1 MKRLSKLAI
10 IMSLVVFVM
19 VGFINPAM
27 ADNMPE
33 ELEGEVEEKVV
44 GELVDME
51 ESEEIPVED
60 KEDADLELE
69 EPVEDEK
76 KELIGGEDKIDPKED
91 IKTIDEPEDKKAEK
105 IEEDKEV
112 EVQNIAPL
120 SEGEHDYNFRIRER
134 NTGKELPK
142 QVIMRK
148 RENDPNLYEYVDLAV
163 QLFYED
169 ENGDTQ
175 SERSFSV
182 GPKFEISW
190 IINGKEDSNVNFAEL
205 KSGKTLR
212 IKKPCEVTL
221 IVEYRDEEMNAK
233 LGQARYTVKAIDEA
247 DIINEDFEIQIEKP
261 DVVAGDDLN
270 IKAIVANISD
280 EDKNALFI
288 AGLYD
293 KSNTM
298 ITYAYSEKEVKVG
311 ETIDLGAGFK
321 LPENSSGYKV
331 KIFVWDSW
339 ESKNP
344 ISDITEIEV
353 Q

>member
-19 VGFINPAM
+19 VGFIDPAI

-44 GELVDME
+44 EEPVDME
-51 ESEEIPVED
+51 ETDKIPVED

-76 KELIGGEDKIDPKED
+76 KELIEGKDKIDPKED
-91 IKTIDEPEDKKAEK
+91 IKTIDEPEDKKAEE
-105 IEEDKEV
+105 IEEDKKV

-120 SEGEHDYNFRIRER
+120 SEKEHDYNFRIRER
-134 NTGKELPK
+134 NTGNELPK
-142 QVIMRK
+142 QVIMKK
-148 RENDPNLYEYVDLAV
+148 REDNPNLYEYIDLPV

-169 ENGDTQ
+169 ENGDTK
-175 SERSFSV
+175 SEYSFSE
-182 GPKFEISW
+182 GPNFIISW
-190 IINGKEDSNVNFAEL
+190 IVDGKEGKKNKFA
-205 KSGKTLR
+205 KMDGGQTLR
-212 IKKPCEVTL
+212 IYKPCEVTL
-221 IVEYRDEEMNAK
+221 IVEYRNEEK
-233 LGQARYTVKAIDEA
+233 KEKFGQARYTVKAIDEV
-247 DIINEDFEIQIEKP
+247 DIVNEDFEIQIEKP

-298 ITYAYSEKEVKVG
+298 ITYAYSEKEIKIG

-344 ISDITEIEV
+344 ISDITEIEIK
-353 Q
+353 